1 MEVKVRFSR
10 PNKQAI
16 EKYPVKEFKNIAVQE
31 QKRTNYLK
39 PNKINGGSDK
49 TRHAQKNV
57 PPNLTGWEKIESL
70 LEEFEYLVGL
80 NEIKELLKEIAA
92 FVEIQKQRI
101 TFGLVAEPI
110 TLHMLFKGSPGT
122 GKTTV
127 ARLTGKLFKELGILS
142 KGHLVEVDR
151 ADLVGEY
158 IGHTAHKTKEQL
170 KKAMGGIL
178 FIDEAY
184 SLARG
189 GERDFGK
196 EATDILVR
204 FMEDKRDDL
213 IIILAGYTQEMD
225 AFVRS
230 NPGLKSRFPYQLEFP
245 NYTISELIKIA
256 DVMLKNREY
265 YLDAEAKRSLERMLR
280 REMLQGNISSGN
292 ARFVR
297 NIIEKAIRRQ
307 SVRLVKKEIN
317 TKNELMVINKDDL
330 MEGSYPKNEI
340 YDILDISKQA

>member
-1 MEVKVRFSR
+1 MKVKVKFHR
-10 PNKQAI
+10 KE
-16 EKYPVKEFKNIAVQE
+16 EKIISSENRTISKLGHLSQVKTNQNSDII
-31 QKRTNYLK
+31 KRTQVNALSSAS
-39 PNKINGGSDK
+39 N
-49 TRHAQKNV
+49 
-57 PPNLTGWEKIESL
+57 WEKIEELLGEFDSL
-70 LEEFEYLVGL
+70 IGL
-80 NEIKELLKEIAA
+80 KEIKNLLKEIAA
-92 FVEIQKQRI
+92 FVEIQKQR
-101 TFGLVAEPI
+101 TSLGLVAEPM

-142 KGHLVEVDR
+142 KGHLIEVDR

-204 FMEDKRDDL
+204 MMEDKRDDL
-213 IIILAGYTQEMD
+213 IIILAGYTHEMD
-225 AFVRS
+225 AFIRS
-230 NPGLKSRFPYQLEFP
+230 NPGLKSRFPFQLEFP
-245 NYTISELIKIA
+245 NYTVLELVAISEM
-256 DVMLKNREY
+256 MLDKRQY
-265 YLDAEAKRSLERMLR
+265 YFESDAKVAMEKLLR
-280 REMLQGNISSGN
+280 KEMLQGNVSSGN

-307 SVRLVKKEIN
+307 SVRLVKKEFL
-317 TKNELMVINKDDL
+317 TKGELMAITYYDL
-330 MEGSYPKNEI
+330 TGENEI
-340 YDILDISKQA
+340 IAGDHEIADFSQHA